1 VTALR
6 AVLLGLA
13 TATLA
18 ACARHAPPPAS
29 PAPAHP
35 AAPAT
40 PPSVPIRIE
49 THGGNG
55 QYTDIVQTVKGR
67 KVYTIRALSSS
78 SVRTGAGSGLVTL
91 EQPHVTFID
100 KTGATTI
107 ADAPKAHLTERDN
120 NVVMTGGVHATTSTG
135 SVMTCDVLTYNGK
148 TERLRGD
155 GNVHL
160 YGPNGLEM
168 AGNHIDGDVRLQE
181 VKITQ

>member
-1 VTALR
+1 MTPLR
-6 AVLLGLA
+6 AVPLLLA
-13 TATLA
+13 AALA
-18 ACARHAPPPAS
+18 ACGGRAPHASSPS
-29 PAPAHP
+29 PAPAA
-35 AAPAT
+35 AAPST
-40 PPSVPIRIE
+40 PTAVPIRIV
-49 THGGNG
+49 TQGGHG
-55 QYTDIVQTVKGR
+55 QYTDIVQSVKGR

-78 SVRTGAGSGLVTL
+78 SERTSAGSGIVTL

-100 KTGATTI
+100 KSGAATI

-168 AGNHIDGDVRLQE
+168 DGNHLDGDVRLQE